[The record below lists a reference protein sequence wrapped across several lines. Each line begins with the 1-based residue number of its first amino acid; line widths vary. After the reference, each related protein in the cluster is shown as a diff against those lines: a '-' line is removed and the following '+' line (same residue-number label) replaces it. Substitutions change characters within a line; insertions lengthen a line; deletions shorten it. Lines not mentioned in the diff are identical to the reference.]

1 MAQDSQ
7 HWPPQR
13 DDRIWGTPL
22 PCSWCICGMLHSWQI
37 KAAFCGDQ
45 KRMLR
50 RAAASRGHQRWDVPS
65 SNADSSSPF
74 PLVASCLCMFVW
86 CKQFAYL
93 RSSNTAGWQNT
104 TQIWVPVRGM
114 TYLLVDFWTFICS
127 MPNTE
132 GEAAQPPQGR
142 NSLNHSLCICFSTGN
157 RAALSQRKSRN
168 HPEKKKK
175 CSTSLTLKALALQ
188 VKT

>member
-22 PCSWCICGMLHSWQI
+22 PCPWCICGMLHSWQI

-45 KRMLR
+45 KRLLR
-50 RAAASRGHQRWDVPS
+50 RTAASCRHQRWDILS
-65 SNADSSSPF
+65 SSADSTSPF
-74 PLVASCLCMFVW
+74 PLVASCLCTFVW
-86 CKQFAYL
+86 YKQFAYL

-114 TYLLVDFWTFICS
+114 TYLLVDFWTSICS

-132 GEAAQPPQGR
+132 GEAVQPPQGR
-142 NSLNHSLCICFSTGN
+142 NSLNHSLCIYCSTGN
-157 RAALSQRKSRN
+157 RAALSQHKSRN

-175 CSTSLTLKALALQ
+175 CSMSLNLKALALQ